1 MEIHGQEWVPRGPLV
16 VAANHES
23 AVDPFVLSS
32 AVPRLLH
39 YMTKEELWRYRP
51 FAWGLDHVGA
61 FPVGRGRG
69 DRDALER
76 GLRLVERGEALAI
89 FPQGA
94 VRTSGPW
101 HRGAAKLALA
111 AGAPL
116 LPVGLVDTD
125 RAIAGSRVGFPR
137 VRVVIGRPIHVERQ
151 QPTIAA
157 AKQLTERLR
166 ATIEALTQYDAAVS

>member
-1 MEIHGQEWVPRGPLV
+1 
-16 VAANHES
+16 
-23 AVDPFVLSS
+23 
-32 AVPRLLH
+32 
-39 YMTKEELWRYRP
+39 
-51 FAWGLDHVGA
+51 
-61 FPVGRGRG
+61 
-69 DRDALER
+69 
-76 GLRLVERGEALAI
+76 VERGEALAI

-116 LPVGLVDTD
+116 LPVGIIDTD

-166 ATIEALTQYDAAVS
+166 ATIEALTQHDAAVSNVSSAATTCSRCRRQHWASAGARSAPT